1 MCRGYKVKVRLFKND
16 QFIFDTV
23 IESLID
29 LHDFIKSNNKNDYK
43 LLLCKAE
50 LDSIKLLGFLISADN
65 LSEAKDAIAL
75 FENNTY

>member
-1 MCRGYKVKVRLFKND
+1 MKVRLFKND

>member
-1 MCRGYKVKVRLFKND
+1 MKVRLFKND
-16 QFIFDTV
+16 QFSFDTV

-50 LDSIKLLGFLISADN
+50 LDSIKLLEFLISADN
-65 LSEAKDAIAL
+65 LSDAKDAIAL
-75 FENNTY
+75 FENSTY

>member
-1 MCRGYKVKVRLFKND
+1 MKVRLFKND
-16 QFIFDTV
+16 QFSFDTV

-50 LDSIKLLGFLISADN
+50 LDSIKLLEFLISADN

-75 FENNTY
+75 FENSTY